1 MKKIK
6 VLWTFFFIFI
16 YVTGITYA
24 ASIVPTEI
32 EQPGTQPKEIS
43 NLESPDKCD
52 NCHGGYNTSV
62 EPAYNW
68 RGSMMANAGRDQIFW
83 ATLAVVEQDF
93 DGAGDL
99 CIRCHSTAGW
109 LAGRSTPTDGSGLAA
124 GDSNGVDCDFCHKAT
139 NPDNSDP
146 ILKGI
151 MNPPFVANDEGNPPT
166 GYYGSG
172 MASMWGGSEKLGPYS
187 DAEPKH
193 QWISSTFHRSVDFCG
208 ICHDVSN
215 PAVGDLA
222 HNNGAQNTADP
233 VVFSGEIG
241 SPVAGK
247 AAFNNFPFMYGIV
260 ERTFSEYKAGKISQT
275 LVSDY
280 SDLPSDLK
288 GGVLEVIYNAAQLA
302 GTGGNYQDGTPRY
315 FSCQSCHMHP
325 VTGPGCNKQGVP
337 IRTDLPLHDM
347 TGGNYWMP
355 DAILYLNGKNKLRL
369 GGSLTDTQINALEAG
384 EKRAREQLNLAAT
397 LSVKNNTLKIVNH
410 TGHKLI
416 SGYPEGRRMWL
427 NIKWYDENK
436 TLLREDGRY
445 GPIGKTFPDPD
456 NPSAVIEV
464 NSILDLHDPNTKIY
478 EAHYGMT
485 QEWAHQLINLGY
497 DSNLPLS
504 FDRITEAVD
513 MTLGELAG
521 KTTGTFHETFH
532 FALNNII
539 VKDNRIPPYNMSYS
553 EARKRNAL
561 PVPTDQYGKP
571 GPNGSYNCWDI
582 VNLNPPVSAKSAT
595 INLLYQPTSY
605 EYQLFLKKANT
616 YSEGAFLAEEGKN
629 MFEAWLKTNMAEPY
643 VMATTTWKYS
653 SVSKPAKAMPWIPL
667 LLLDK

>member
-355 DAILYLNGKNKLRL
+355 DAMAGVRL
-369 GGSLTDTQINALEAG
+369 CEELF
-384 EKRAREQLNLAAT
+384 R
-397 LSVKNNTLKIVNH
+397 KI
-410 TGHKLI
+410 
-416 SGYPEGRRMWL
+416 
-427 NIKWYDENK
+427 
-436 TLLREDGRY
+436 
-445 GPIGKTFPDPD
+445 
-456 NPSAVIEV
+456 
-464 NSILDLHDPNTKIY
+464 
-478 EAHYGMT
+478 
-485 QEWAHQLINLGY
+485 
-497 DSNLPLS
+497 
-504 FDRITEAVD
+504 
-513 MTLGELAG
+513 
-521 KTTGTFHETFH
+521 
-532 FALNNII
+532 
-539 VKDNRIPPYNMSYS
+539 
-553 EARKRNAL
+553 
-561 PVPTDQYGKP
+561 
-571 GPNGSYNCWDI
+571 
-582 VNLNPPVSAKSAT
+582 
-595 INLLYQPTSY
+595 
-605 EYQLFLKKANT
+605 
-616 YSEGAFLAEEGKN
+616 
-629 MFEAWLKTNMAEPY
+629 
-643 VMATTTWKYS
+643 
-653 SVSKPAKAMPWIPL
+653 
-667 LLLDK
+667 